1 MSFIHTL
8 KCNASIF
15 KCLRFAE
22 CFQKALFLW
31 WVSVDG
37 RPNCRNKPPF
47 SNFSDT
53 GWTDCLNF
61 SDSSALISSL
71 FFLNFTSAVI
81 NIYHCHFFNNC
92 LKKSLLLM
100 FGTSFIRS
108 LNSKLASLWN
118 ASEQGRALRNALS
131 SSGESSA
138 GGATGQILV
147 STWLDNKKHSLEVK
161 TKIIYQQNFEVSYAQ
176 PFDIPL

>member
-1 MSFIHTL
+1 
-8 KCNASIF
+8 
-15 KCLRFAE
+15 
-22 CFQKALFLW
+22 
-31 WVSVDG
+31 
-37 RPNCRNKPPF
+37 
-47 SNFSDT
+47 
-53 GWTDCLNF
+53 
-61 SDSSALISSL
+61 
-71 FFLNFTSAVI
+71 
-81 NIYHCHFFNNC
+81 
-92 LKKSLLLM
+92 M

-147 STWLDNKKHSLEVK
+147 STCTWLDNKKHSLEVK
-161 TKIIYQQNFEVSYAQ
+161 TKIIHQQNFEVSYAQ

>member
-1 MSFIHTL
+1 
-8 KCNASIF
+8 
-15 KCLRFAE
+15 
-22 CFQKALFLW
+22 
-31 WVSVDG
+31 
-37 RPNCRNKPPF
+37 
-47 SNFSDT
+47 
-53 GWTDCLNF
+53 
-61 SDSSALISSL
+61 
-71 FFLNFTSAVI
+71 
-81 NIYHCHFFNNC
+81 
-92 LKKSLLLM
+92 M